1 VFLPFGSFHER
12 VVSAGSKTKLRAMS
26 TSADSL
32 VAFGQQH
39 VTRGLG
45 RLTEAVMTNGEG
57 SFVTFEDGRRML
69 DFSCG
74 IGVTNLGELLRAP
87 Q

>member
-1 VFLPFGSFHER
+1 
-12 VVSAGSKTKLRAMS
+12 MS
-26 TSADSL
+26 TSSDSL

-45 RLTEAVMTNGEG
+45 RLTEAVMTKGEG
-57 SFVTFEDGRRML
+57 SYVTFEDGRKML

-74 IGVTNLGELLRAP
+74 IGVTNLGEFAMCSTVNHSLEVP
-87 Q
+87 